1 MSQKK
6 ISTINLVVPESILG
20 LRLDKYLGG
29 VEGIESRSRAHTLI
43 QEKSVLVNGSPAKAS
58 YVLKGGESLQIQIPE
73 APPIDLQPL
82 DLKLEI
88 LFEDEYLIVLNKPT
102 GLVVHPAAGH
112 AQDTLVN
119 ALMAHVKDFAMK
131 FGEQRPGIVHRL
143 DKDTSGIMVVAKSDV
158 VHEALSLQFKER
170 SIKRHYLAV
179 TAGVFKT
186 HQGTIT
192 SFLARHP
199 KDRKRYSS
207 VRDLNKKIIRDIK
220 CNPGIGKWSHTDF
233 QVLGTHKSGMTY
245 VRLKLHTGRTHQIRV
260 HLSELGFPILGDEIY
275 GSQSEKKS
283 VARLALHAAELG
295 FIHPITN
302 ESMNFQIGW
311 PVDLAPFIIK
321 HFEDERHD
329 S

>member
-1 MSQKK
+1 MSQKN
-6 ISTINLVVPESILG
+6 SNTITVVVSESAIG

-29 VEGIESRSRAHTLI
+29 IEGIESRSRAQSLI
-43 QEKSVLVNGSPAKAS
+43 QEDAVFLNGQLAKAS
-58 YVLKGGESLQIQIPE
+58 YTLKGGETLQIQIPE
-73 APPIDLQPL
+73 AQPIELQPL

-88 LFEDEYLIVLNKPT
+88 LFEDEHLIVLNKPT

-143 DKDTSGIMVVAKSDV
+143 DKDTSGIMVVAKSDII
-158 VHEALSLQFKER
+158 HDSLSLQFKER

-179 TAGVFKT
+179 TSGIFKT
-186 HQGTIT
+186 SQGTIT

-207 VRDLNKKIIRDIK
+207 VRDLNKNIIRDAK
-220 CNPGIGKWSHTDF
+220 FNPGTGKWSHTDF
-233 QVLGTHKSGMTY
+233 QVLGTHKTGMTY
-245 VRLKLHTGRTHQIRV
+245 VKLKLHTGRTHQIRV
-260 HLSELGFPILGDEIY
+260 HLSELGFPILGDVIY
-275 GSQSEKKS
+275 GSHLEKKS

-295 FIHPITN
+295 FRHPMTN
-302 ESMNFQIGW
+302 ENMTFQIGW
-311 PVDLAPFIIK
+311 PLDLAPLIIK
-321 HFEDERHD
+321 YFCEEGPV

>member
-6 ISTINLVVPESILG
+6 ISTINLEIPVSAAG

-29 VEGIESRSRAHTLI
+29 LEGVESRSRAQTLI
-43 QEKSVLVNGSPAKAS
+43 EAKAIILNGSPAKAS
-58 YVLKGGESLQIQIPE
+58 YVVKGGEHIEIQIPE
-73 APPIDLQPL
+73 SQPLELQPL

-88 LFEDEYLIVLNKPT
+88 LFEDEHLIVLNKPT

-112 AQDTLVN
+112 EQDTLVN

-143 DKDTSGIMVVAKSDV
+143 DKDTSGIMVVAKSDK

-179 TAGVFKT
+179 TNGIFKT
-186 HQGTIT
+186 PQGTIT

-207 VRDLNKKIIRDIK
+207 VRDINKKIIRDFNL
-220 CNPGIGKWSHTDF
+220 NPGIGKWSHTDF
-233 QVLGTHKSGMTY
+233 RVLNTHKVGITY
-245 VRLKLHTGRTHQIRV
+245 VKLKLHTGRTHQIRV

-275 GSQSEKKS
+275 GSHSEKKT
-283 VARLALHAAELG
+283 VPRLALHAAELG

-302 ESMNFQIGW
+302 EDMNFQQDW
-311 PVDLAPFIIK
+311 PSDLASFIANY
-321 HFEDERHD
+321 FGALVYE
-329 S
+329 